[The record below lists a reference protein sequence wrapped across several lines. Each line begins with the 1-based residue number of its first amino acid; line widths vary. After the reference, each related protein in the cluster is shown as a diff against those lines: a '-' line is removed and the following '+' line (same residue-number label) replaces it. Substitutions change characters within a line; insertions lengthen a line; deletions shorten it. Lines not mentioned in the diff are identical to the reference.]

1 MKNIVLIGM
10 AGSGKSTL
18 GVLLAKS
25 LGMPFVDTDLIIQER
40 EGRLLQD
47 IIDSDGVAS
56 FIKIEEKAVLS
67 LTAEGTVIA
76 TGGSVVYS
84 CKAIMH
90 LKEKG
95 ILIYLD
101 LDFDEIEKRIKNM
114 TTRGIA
120 MEKGKTLR
128 NIYEERIP
136 LYEKYADIIAD
147 CNGKTMEE
155 NLEKIIKELKNRE

>member
-1 MKNIVLIGM
+1 
-10 AGSGKSTL
+10 
-18 GVLLAKS
+18 
-25 LGMPFVDTDLIIQER
+25 
-40 EGRLLQD
+40 
-47 IIDSDGVAS
+47 
-56 FIKIEEKAVLS
+56 KAVLS

-84 CKAIMH
+84 CKAIKH